1 MFIPHDSQRNES
13 TERRE
18 RQGWKISIHRRSE
31 TKHSHNRR
39 NFAATRSIEYRRD
52 IRRAVRMPAGDHP
65 EKRIPGADFQPTR
78 QVFATS
84 CKCHSPRL
92 LSAKRPF
99 PCEQRSTS
107 KRNGGG
113 NRNGAISKFS
123 GRHFPNLISPFGTCP
138 GKVVVNNHCEPLRLK
153 A

>member
-1 MFIPHDSQRNES
+1 MFIPHGSQRNES

-18 RQGWKISIHRRSE
+18 RRGWENLDSRSSE

-52 IRRAVRMPAGDHP
+52 IRRAVRMPAGDRP

-99 PCEQRSTS
+99 PCEQRSTI

-113 NRNGAISKFS
+113 NRNGAIPKFS
-123 GRHFPNLISPFGTCP
+123 GRHFPNLISALERVR
-138 GKVVVNNHCEPLRLK
+138 GKSLSTTIVNRCD
-153 A
+153 